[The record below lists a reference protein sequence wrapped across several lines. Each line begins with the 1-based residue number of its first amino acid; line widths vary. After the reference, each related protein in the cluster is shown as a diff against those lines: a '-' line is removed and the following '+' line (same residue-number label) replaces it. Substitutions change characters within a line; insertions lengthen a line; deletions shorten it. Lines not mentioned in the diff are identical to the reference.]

1 MNYKCLYSIY
11 LGFEGIKKDGTF
23 KYFLFKDRIIYNMN
37 CLLKKKVFF
46 FVGSDDT
53 KENQKKKIILNNI
66 NKNHQKNHYKKQL
79 IQTYILSKLKYKY
92 TRYFLS
98 KKKYI
103 YFIYKKKYFNN
114 IVKYIYIKEYINA
127 ENYSDNYTKNINIF
141 IKYMAAE
148 YYLFKLKFNISDKEF
163 FISIF
168 YRFYIFLLK
177 DEIIRKYGIDISK
190 DFDNYHSI
198 YLFLKEKKYVS
209 KFYTKIKKQILDEY
223 NNLKIFINDK
233 KVDINKLGKS
243 LKQIYM
249 YEAFPYLK
257 DINVNKKTM
266 KDINKIIKNLKNNE
280 N

>member
-1 MNYKCLYSIY
+1 
-11 LGFEGIKKDGTF
+11 
-23 KYFLFKDRIIYNMN
+23 
-37 CLLKKKVFF
+37 
-46 FVGSDDT
+46 
-53 KENQKKKIILNNI
+53 
-66 NKNHQKNHYKKQL
+66 
-79 IQTYILSKLKYKY
+79 
-92 TRYFLS
+92 
-98 KKKYI
+98 
-103 YFIYKKKYFNN
+103 
-114 IVKYIYIKEYINA
+114 
-127 ENYSDNYTKNINIF
+127 
-141 IKYMAAE
+141 MAAE
-148 YYLFKLKFNISDKEF
+148 YYIFKLKFNISDKEF